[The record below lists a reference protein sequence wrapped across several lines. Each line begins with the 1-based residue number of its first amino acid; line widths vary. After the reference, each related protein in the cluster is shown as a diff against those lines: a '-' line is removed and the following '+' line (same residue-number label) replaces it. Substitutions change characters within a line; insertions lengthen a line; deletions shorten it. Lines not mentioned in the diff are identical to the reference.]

1 MKIKLT
7 KNSNKWVDLVKDI
20 YRMSDSQAIE
30 MAVHKCANELTAEY
44 AQQYMHEFLMLDG
57 PEPKSEPKSEPKPV
71 RYLLGQRVIVHDKEI
86 GTVVKPLTGVTNGVL
101 VYMPSLGHESNYN
114 MDSVKPLPNGQ
125 L

>member
-7 KNSNKWVDLVKDI
+7 KKSNKWVELVKDI

-44 AQQYMHEFLMLDG
+44 AQQYMHDVLMLDK
-57 PEPKSEPKSEPKPV
+57 PEPKPEPVK
-71 RYLLGQRVIVHDKEI
+71 YLLGQRVILHDKEI

-101 VYMPSLGHESNYN
+101 VYTPSLGHESNYS